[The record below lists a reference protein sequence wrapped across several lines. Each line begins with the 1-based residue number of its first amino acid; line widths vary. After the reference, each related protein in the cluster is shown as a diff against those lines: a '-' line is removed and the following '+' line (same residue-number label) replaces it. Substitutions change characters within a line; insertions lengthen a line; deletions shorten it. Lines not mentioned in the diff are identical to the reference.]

1 MRSAAMIAGLSSAA
15 IVLCTLCGCSWK
27 DVFQTDT
34 PTLSNAIAVDR
45 ALQLCSLTQGEQ
57 PFHLILDIASADR
70 AHPHSR
76 LASDMQAQVEV
87 YWLNPISYRTVI
99 RSPKFKQ
106 IRIVNGRAVEEHN
119 TGDFYPRWIQN
130 FVDAILDPVPKAATL
145 RKVPGTVPIGVQA
158 HACIS
163 NADRLN
169 AIAGDLPSAQIC
181 FQDADPKI
189 ASGADF
195 TRSVWFSDFAPFG
208 NQEIPRTLINDLPA
222 NSLVRGQIQILEPL
236 RQADYP
242 LLKAREFTPSE
253 KQLQTTLVPTDT
265 ARSLLEASP
274 VQTWPAAPSRSDS
287 PPSSPEAGMIYIRTD
302 RTGRVREAY
311 RDRSDIYGLQSAAVD
326 RAMTLKFRPLVIH
339 GTPQQMEAPLTVPF

>member
-1 MRSAAMIAGLSSAA
+1 
-15 IVLCTLCGCSWK
+15 
-27 DVFQTDT
+27 
-34 PTLSNAIAVDR
+34 
-45 ALQLCSLTQGEQ
+45 
-57 PFHLILDIASADR
+57 
-70 AHPHSR
+70 
-76 LASDMQAQVEV
+76 
-87 YWLNPISYRTVI
+87 
-99 RSPKFKQ
+99 
-106 IRIVNGRAVEEHN
+106 
-119 TGDFYPRWIQN
+119 
-130 FVDAILDPVPKAATL
+130 
-145 RKVPGTVPIGVQA
+145 VQA